1 MDRMDEKFT
10 SITEAN
16 RNFSK
21 VVKKCKELGEVII
34 LKNNKMVFSV
44 KSLDF
49 NFEEMEI
56 TDEEKFEIASKRV
69 LKKYHKAF
77 EELAKW

>member
-77 EELAKW
+77 EELAK

>member
-1 MDRMDEKFT
+1 MARMDEKFV

-16 RNFSK
+16 QNFSK
-21 VVKKCKELGEVII
+21 VAKKCKELGEVII

-44 KSLDF
+44 KSFDS